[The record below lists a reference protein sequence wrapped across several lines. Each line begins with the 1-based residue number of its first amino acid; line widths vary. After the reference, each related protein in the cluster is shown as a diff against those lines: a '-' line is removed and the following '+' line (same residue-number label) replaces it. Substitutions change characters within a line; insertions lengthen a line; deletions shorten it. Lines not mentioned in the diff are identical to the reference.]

1 MFPSANGAT
10 NGQVLQMERDNN
22 EILEKMSEY
31 QKWVVQQKILYS
43 PVP

>member
-31 QKWVVQQKILYS
+31 QKWVVQQKIL
-43 PVP
+43 